1 MGSESN
7 GLEESSGS
15 EESELSESCSSELG
29 EDDYSMEMD
38 WELDAAHKLAL
49 LSDNQ
54 KDPDFHPSREEEDEE
69 YIDVD

>member
-1 MGSESN
+1 M
-7 GLEESSGS
+7 
-15 EESELSESCSSELG
+15 SESCSSELG